1 MENRDESMRENREE
15 EPRTTGEILSP
26 GLALSADRK
35 TMEERVR
42 GIFGRPRSTALAAVA
57 AFLIV
62 ALALILCFTTALRPV
77 KTPEAGAD
85 GPGAEISDAAQA
97 AEMGAGGEDKPD
109 SGSPVSV
116 ETDGEGIRAGTG
128 GTTAETGEEN
138 SEATFAL
145 KNGADAGNRV
155 LSEIPAEDETE
166 MREKAETFL
175 RQFFDDLLRGSTD
188 WGYDEESGT
197 EYGGIVLRREP
208 EYTESILMMK
218 KWIEYKRMLADYGR
232 YRRET
237 DIGRFGGF
245 ETLEFYPRWPE
256 TSVIDRETGKELLTW
271 TREEYR
277 ASGYFRAAFGTFSEF
292 IFVRD
297 GGSMR
302 IVYADFPDWTEYLE
316 MKEAF
321 RKWAAAHPDADKE
334 SSAWIDEVTA
344 SRYGDRISYSAWASG
359 YADAAELLVG
369 MLFTPDDSA
378 WKKED
383 GPFEYSRLF
392 IEYAGTA
399 ADEGF
404 GKSRRVLDPI
414 MPPSDGNR
422 TIFPRGSV
430 LLFDWNDSVEGNN
443 RLYAISTGGG
453 WAVYADAETGLVA
466 RADIADL
473 MADRPN
479 CACVVMNWRW

>member
-1 MENRDESMRENREE
+1 MRENREE
-15 EPRTTGEILSP
+15 EPRTTEEILSL
-26 GLALSADRK
+26 GLGLTADKK

-42 GIFGRPRSTALAAVA
+42 GVFSRRRSTALAAAVA
-57 AFLIV
+57 FVIV
-62 ALALILCFTTALRPV
+62 ALALLLCFTTILRPV
-77 KTPEAGAD
+77 KAPETGDDSSGAD
-85 GPGAEISDAAQA
+85 VSDAAQV
-97 AEMGAGGEDKPD
+97 AETVSDGKDMPD
-109 SGSPVSV
+109 SGSSV
-116 ETDGEGIRAGTG
+116 PGETDGEGIRVGTD
-128 GTTAETGEEN
+128 GTTAETGEE
-138 SEATFAL
+138 SGEASAVVET
-145 KNGADAGNRV
+145 GTDTGDHV
-155 LSEIPAEDETE
+155 LSDIPVEDEAE

-175 RQFFDDLLRGSTD
+175 RLYFEDLLLGNTD
-188 WGYDEESGT
+188 WRYDMKSGT

-237 DIGRFGGF
+237 DIGRFSGF
-245 ETLEFYPRWPE
+245 ETLEFYPRWPV
-256 TSVIDRETGKELLTW
+256 TSEIDREAGTEHLTW

-277 ASGYFRAAFGTFSEF
+277 GSGYFRAAFGTFVEF

-316 MKEAF
+316 MKESF
-321 RKWAAAHPDADKE
+321 RKWTVAHPDADKE
-334 SSAWIDEVTA
+334 SSAWIDEVTV
-344 SRYGDRISYSAWASG
+344 SRYGDRTSFSAWASG
-359 YADAAELLVG
+359 YADTAESLER
-369 MLFTPDDSA
+369 MLFTPDGNA

-392 IEYAGTA
+392 IEYAGTT

-404 GKSRRVLDPI
+404 GKRRSVLDPV
-414 MPPSDGNR
+414 MPPFDGNR
-422 TIFPRGSV
+422 DIPRGSV
-430 LLFDWNDSVEGNN
+430 LLFDWNDSAEGNN
-443 RLYAISTGGG
+443 RLYAIGTGDGQ
-453 WAVYADAETGLVA
+453 AVYADAETGLVT
-466 RADIADL
+466 RANIAGL